1 MADESFKDSQGE
13 KSRIRNII
21 ERLNSKFDIE
31 VPVDQDPFLTL
42 VRTVLS
48 QNTNRKNTDRAF
60 KRLTSKYSTPSDII
74 EADLEEIEELIRP
87 GGLYRSKARRLKE
100 LARLIYED
108 WEGDLGK
115 ILKRPPHEAR
125 ESLLEM
131 PGVGPKTA
139 DCVLLFA
146 GNRDVLPVDTHV
158 SRTADRLGFVEMGE
172 SPEKVKEKLEPL
184 IPEGERGN
192 VHIFLIELGRRYCKA
207 SNPLCEECPITD
219 LCYQEGVG

>member
-1 MADESFKDSQGE
+1 MADESFKYSQGE

-74 EADLEEIEELIRP
+74 EADLGEIEELIRP

-115 ILKRPPHEAR
+115 ILKRPLHEAR

-158 SRTADRLGFVEMGE
+158 ARTADRLGFVEMGE
-172 SPEKVKEKLEPL
+172 SPEKVKEILEPL

-192 VHIFLIELGRRYCKA
+192 LHVLLIELGRRYCKA